1 MSISSAGLKL
11 RPLDSVLIISKSWK
25 YKFNWSSFWCFDSTY
40 IYLKKNDKNL
50 TLSVLM
56 PSRTFYFADK
66 FVTVQRSLPCI
77 FSARSFCRSKNT
89 PFYHPLYWILYSRKG
104 LLLLVASLI
113 KSCCIP
119 FMLFNEEQWIFK
131 TVS

>member
-40 IYLKKNDKNL
+40 MYFKKNDKNL
-50 TLSVLM
+50 TSVLVHVQNILLC
-56 PSRTFYFADK
+56 K

>member
-11 RPLDSVLIISKSWK
+11 WPLDSVLIISKSWK

-40 IYLKKNDKNL
+40 MYFKKNDKNL
-50 TLSVLM
+50 TSVLVHVQNILLC
-56 PSRTFYFADK
+56 K